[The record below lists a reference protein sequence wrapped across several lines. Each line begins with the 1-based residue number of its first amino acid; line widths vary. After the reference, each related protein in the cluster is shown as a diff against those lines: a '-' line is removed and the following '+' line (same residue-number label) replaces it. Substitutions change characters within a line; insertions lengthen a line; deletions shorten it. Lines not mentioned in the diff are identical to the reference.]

1 VTTGVVVTDLTDPA
15 KGSGLKTRDVIIK
28 LDNNKV
34 NSTMELRK
42 YLFNS
47 KKVGDK
53 LDVTYYRDGERGT
66 VSLTL
71 GELE

>member
-1 VTTGVVVTDLTDPA
+1 
-15 KGSGLKTRDVIIK
+15 
-28 LDNNKV
+28 
-34 NSTMELRK
+34 MELRK